1 MIIKNFIKA
10 ARLRTLPLSIS
21 GIILGG
27 FLAMSDGLFNGVIFS
42 LALITTIGFQVI
54 SNFANDYGDGVKGT
68 DAIRIGEERMVS
80 SGKIS
85 PMQMKKA
92 IMISVILT
100 IIFALFLIYESF
112 GLSNFGYSVLFFIL
126 GIVSVVAAIKYTV
139 GNLAYGYSGFGDVFV
154 FLFFGLL
161 SVLGSYFL
169 FTKEIYFLLALP
181 AISIGL
187 LSTAVLNLNNMRD
200 YQNDKIS
207 AYQTLF
213 TCMLTI
219 SKLGAP
225 IAPFYM
231 DRLYLDLIQ
240 HTGKEAFKS
249 VNLADF
255 PKANTVM
262 IDKALESKMALAQMI
277 SSLVLSLRATE
288 KIKVRQPLQKIMIP
302 VASAE
307 QKEEILA
314 ISDLIKHEV
323 NIKEIE
329 LLEDAS
335 DILVKQIK
343 PNFKVLGPRFGK
355 DMRFVATAV
364 QNLDADAIKEIEKQ
378 GHLEVEIN
386 GKFSTLELSDVEI
399 TSQDIEGWLVA
410 NQGAVTVALDVTI
423 TESLREEGIARELV
437 NRIQNLRKDSGF
449 ELTDHID
456 VFLVHETSMHKAIQ
470 TNLDYIK
477 VETLTHT
484 LHEVNQL
491 DEGIEIDFDDI
502 STKLFIKKH
511 N

>member
-85 PMQMKKA
+85 PKQMKKA

-169 FTKEIYFLLALP
+169 FTKEIYFLLTLP

-200 YQNDKIS
+200 YQNDKKSKKNTIVVKIGLKAAKRYHYILLLLSFIS
-207 AYQTLF
+207 ALSYVVITFTKTVQFIFLLAYIPLVIHALF
-213 TCMLTI
+213 V
-219 SKLGAP
+219 
-225 IAPFYM
+225 Y
-231 DRLYLDLIQ
+231 
-240 HTGKEAFKS
+240 
-249 VNLADF
+249 N
-255 PKANTVM
+255 N
-262 IDKALESKMALAQMI
+262 
-277 SSLVLSLRATE
+277 
-288 KIKVRQPLQKIMIP
+288 
-302 VASAE
+302 
-307 QKEEILA
+307 KEEL
-314 ISDLIKHEV
+314 
-323 NIKEIE
+323 
-329 LLEDAS
+329 
-335 DILVKQIK
+335 
-343 PNFKVLGPRFGK
+343 R
-355 DMRFVATAV
+355 
-364 QNLDADAIKEIEKQ
+364 LDA
-378 GHLEVEIN
+378 
-386 GKFSTLELSDVEI
+386 ELKK
-399 TSQDIEGWLVA
+399 
-410 NQGAVTVALDVTI
+410 VALSTFLFSV
-423 TESLREEGIARELV
+423 LLGLG
-437 NRIQNLRKDSGF
+437 Q
-449 ELTDHID
+449 
-456 VFLVHETSMHKAIQ
+456 VF
-470 TNLDYIK
+470 
-477 VETLTHT
+477 
-484 LHEVNQL
+484 
-491 DEGIEIDFDDI
+491 
-502 STKLFIKKH
+502 
-511 N
+511 